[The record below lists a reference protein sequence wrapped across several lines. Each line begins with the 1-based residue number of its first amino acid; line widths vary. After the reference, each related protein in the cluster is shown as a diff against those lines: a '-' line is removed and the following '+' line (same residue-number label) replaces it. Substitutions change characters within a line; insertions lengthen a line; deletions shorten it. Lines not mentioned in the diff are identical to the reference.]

1 MTGERFAAL
10 ACELAGRPN
19 RLQVAPRW
27 MLRAMGLFVPELRE
41 NMEMMYQFEQD
52 YRFETR
58 KVEAAYGLRATDY
71 RVGIAETLRAAA
83 V

>member
-1 MTGERFAAL
+1 MNLPPVVSREEWNAARAEMLVQEKELTRARDAL
-10 ACELAGRPN
+10 AAQR
-19 RLQVAPRW
+19 RRMPR
-27 MLRAMGLFVPELRE
+27 MRV
-41 NMEMMYQFEQD
+41 EQD